1 MIWPHGLESAQ
12 EFCYHINSLMPTFKI
27 TMEIEN
33 DSTNPLS
40 GELVIREGTT
50 TNTKI
55 YRKPIHTGPYL
66 HFQSSRPP
74 HVKRGIVKTIP
85 RHIPRATGP
94 VRRDCYFKTLN
105 YSSVPIALGFCY
117 QQTQEKCSSE
127 GGAVT
132 RFYICTLHKRCLLEV
147 QTYSEQIQFNTV
159 FQLRHAIRNPLMR
172 TRPIS
177 DPQKTAKC
185 IYSFPCEC
193 GRNDIMETGRPWNVR
208 LWKHRRNLEVGHLER
223 SRLAQQSFEEN
234 RRVLWE

>member
-94 VRRDCYFKTLN
+94 VRRDCYFKSLTIAQCLSHWVSAIN
-105 YSSVPIALGFCY
+105 KPKRNVLRKEVQSLGFISVP
-117 QQTQEKCSSE
+117 
-127 GGAVT
+127 
-132 RFYICTLHKRCLLEV
+132 YIRGV
-147 QTYSEQIQFNTV
+147 S
-159 FQLRHAIRNPLMR
+159 
-172 TRPIS
+172 
-177 DPQKTAKC
+177 
-185 IYSFPCEC
+185 
-193 GRNDIMETGRPWNVR
+193 
-208 LWKHRRNLEVGHLER
+208 
-223 SRLAQQSFEEN
+223 
-234 RRVLWE
+234 